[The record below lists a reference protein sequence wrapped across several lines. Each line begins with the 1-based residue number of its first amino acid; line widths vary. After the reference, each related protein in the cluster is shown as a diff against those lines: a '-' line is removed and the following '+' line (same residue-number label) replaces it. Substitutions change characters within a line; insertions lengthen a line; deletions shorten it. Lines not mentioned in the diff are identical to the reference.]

1 MKMRYKTPAEV
12 WQRALPLGDG
22 KLGAMVYSGAFSD
35 RVQINEDTLWTGC
48 PRQTDIKLSKD
59 WHAKINEFVE
69 DGEPW
74 KAHEKINNEVLKYE
88 VDSYLPF
95 GEIVINF
102 ENNTGT
108 YTEYCRELDLKTAIH
123 TCKFNAL
130 GGLKRTNAW
139 AHDAYKAEN
148 EPTTI
153 VKESFVSHA
162 DGVFVMRVT
171 STALK
176 SLNLKVSVTPNL
188 NGSFCA
194 DGNDTVVVNGRCP
207 HRFVNELKGCTYYY
221 DNEGV
226 EYSARLKIV
235 GDWVNASGLTVTTAG
250 NNDVTIIFAIATSFN
265 GYDKMPISGGVDCK
279 KLAEQKMENACK
291 YTYEQLKD
299 RHIKAYQKEFGTM
312 SFSLDFD
319 EFETVDELKELAKEE
334 KCPNSLVNML
344 FEYGRYLI
352 LCSSKKGSQ
361 PSNLQGI
368 WSNELVPAWNCDYH
382 LNINVNMNYWGA
394 QQSGLENCL
403 FPLFE
408 MLKDFSIAG
417 QKTAKDYFNANGWV
431 ACNNSDLW
439 RFTAPAGADASWGY
453 WWTGGIWL
461 CRQIWEYYEYTL
473 DLDFIREYLPILQ
486 GMAEFILSI
495 MIEEDGYLTTPLST
509 SPENAYIING
519 KRANLSK
526 SCAMDLTFVREA
538 LSYMTKI
545 CDLLGLDKSR
555 YQTALSK
562 LKPLSIGSDGRLLE
576 WGKEHEE
583 TDKGHRHFSHLV
595 GVYPCGI
602 IDQTSEYY
610 EPAKKSFITRIEIG
624 SGTMG
629 WSNIWIIAL
638 ATRFGM
644 SEIAYE
650 YVKKQVNYQTMPNLM
665 DKHPRYQY
673 DAFQIDGNLGF
684 VAVICE
690 MLAKKTAN
698 EITLLPCIPEK
709 WQSGGKVNGLRIKG
723 GYIADFTWKDGKITN
738 YEITDRKGK
747 LISKSKTPT
756 TFPLAIKIN

>member
-1 MKMRYKTPAEV
+1 
-12 WQRALPLGDG
+12 
-22 KLGAMVYSGAFSD
+22 
-35 RVQINEDTLWTGC
+35 
-48 PRQTDIKLSKD
+48 
-59 WHAKINEFVE
+59 
-69 DGEPW
+69 
-74 KAHEKINNEVLKYE
+74 
-88 VDSYLPF
+88 
-95 GEIVINF
+95 
-102 ENNTGT
+102 
-108 YTEYCRELDLKTAIH
+108 
-123 TCKFNAL
+123 
-130 GGLKRTNAW
+130 
-139 AHDAYKAEN
+139 
-148 EPTTI
+148 
-153 VKESFVSHA
+153 
-162 DGVFVMRVT
+162 
-171 STALK
+171 
-176 SLNLKVSVTPNL
+176 
-188 NGSFCA
+188 
-194 DGNDTVVVNGRCP
+194 
-207 HRFVNELKGCTYYY
+207 
-221 DNEGV
+221 
-226 EYSARLKIV
+226 
-235 GDWVNASGLTVTTAG
+235 
-250 NNDVTIIFAIATSFN
+250 
-265 GYDKMPISGGVDCK
+265 
-279 KLAEQKMENACK
+279 
-291 YTYEQLKD
+291 
-299 RHIKAYQKEFGTM
+299 
-312 SFSLDFD
+312 
-319 EFETVDELKELAKEE
+319 
-334 KCPNSLVNML
+334 
-344 FEYGRYLI
+344 
-352 LCSSKKGSQ
+352 
-361 PSNLQGI
+361 
-368 WSNELVPAWNCDYH
+368 
-382 LNINVNMNYWGA
+382 
-394 QQSGLENCL
+394 
-403 FPLFE
+403 
-408 MLKDFSIAG
+408 
-417 QKTAKDYFNANGWV
+417 
-431 ACNNSDLW
+431 
-439 RFTAPAGADASWGY
+439 
-453 WWTGGIWL
+453 
-461 CRQIWEYYEYTL
+461 
-473 DLDFIREYLPILQ
+473 
-486 GMAEFILSI
+486 

-610 EPAKKSFITRIEIG
+610 EPAKKSFITRIESG